1 MSPDTRADFFFSQ
14 AQKIGRL
21 ISLETAYARALDC
34 QMVAQYRTPGLRF
47 DDWPLPGY
55 ARDALR
61 RILPFTEVWTL
72 WERRRE
78 VCGKLDAADRAAT
91 SRQTFGCRVPGR
103 KPVGN
108 ARGFQTN
115 AGWKRAA

>member
-1 MSPDTRADFFFSQ
+1 MSPDIRADLFFSR
-14 AQKIGRL
+14 AKKIGRP
-21 ISLETAYARALDC
+21 ISLETAYARVQDC
-34 QMVAQYRTPGLRF
+34 QMVAQYRKPDLPF
-47 DDWPLPGY
+47 YDWPLPGY

-61 RILPFTEVWTL
+61 RILPFTEIWTS

-91 SRQTFGCRVPGR
+91 SRRTFGCRIPGH

-108 ARGFQTN
+108 ARGFQTK
-115 AGWKRAA
+115 AGWRRVA